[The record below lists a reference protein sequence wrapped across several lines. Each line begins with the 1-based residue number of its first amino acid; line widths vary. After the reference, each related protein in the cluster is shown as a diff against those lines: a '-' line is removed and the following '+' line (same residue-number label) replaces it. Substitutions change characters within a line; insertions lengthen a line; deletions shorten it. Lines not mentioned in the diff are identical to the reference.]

1 VSSRTDRFECRWQAS
16 RLLLTAYLAA
26 QALALVSLYFL
37 DIPLWAS
44 VPGALTCLI
53 HGAWALPEFILL
65 SRASAFTALR
75 RDADGW
81 QLWSEKSGWQ
91 SVQLRRDSLA
101 LPLIVVLRFRL
112 VGERR
117 MVGRRVRG
125 LCIPRD
131 ALPPEVH
138 RRLRVRLK
146 FSRRRWAAP
155 E

>member
-1 VSSRTDRFECRWQAS
+1 VSSRSDRFECRWQAS
-16 RLLLTAYLAA
+16 RLLLTAYLVA

-37 DIPLWAS
+37 DVPLWAS
-44 VPGALTCLI
+44 ALGVLLCVM
-53 HGAWALPEFILL
+53 HGAWTLPGSILL
-65 SRASAFTALR
+65 TRASAFTGLR

-81 QLWSEKSGWQ
+81 QLWSERSGWQ
-91 SVQLRRDSLA
+91 AVQLRRDSLA